1 MSWLSHALMIL
12 VTNFYSLNVLSACF
26 PFSSNLFHQYEMSDI
41 SPAETILKILL
52 SFVTSASDF
61 KESLW
66 GVSNCRAR
74 GTDFQSSPPVPKHC
88 QNPIVLAEAFT
99 SPHAPASMAAD
110 GMAPVPSK
118 ASPWLLPAT

>member
-66 GVSNCRAR
+66 GVSSCRAR
-74 GTDFQSSPPVPKHC
+74 GTISNPLHQC
-88 QNPIVLAEAFT
+88 QNIVKT
-99 SPHAPASMAAD
+99 P
-110 GMAPVPSK
+110 
-118 ASPWLLPAT
+118 